1 MSADMMRRHRK
12 SAEQIRDE
20 IVQRVPGSAMVRV
33 RAFLR
38 AEQWQHL
45 AEFFDANGL
54 HIRVTTKTSLELA
67 ALVVDGSKLVD
78 WRYDHDFHLAGLQFA
93 PTPEQDEGTSL

>member
-1 MSADMMRRHRK
+1 MSADMMRRNRK

-20 IVQRVPGSAMVRV
+20 IVQRVPGCAMVRV

-67 ALVVDGSKLVD
+67 ALVVDGFKVVD
-78 WRYDHDFHLAGLQFA
+78 WRYDHDLYLATLVPA
-93 PTPEQDEGTSL
+93 RTPEQDEGTAS